1 MEKAKILQLTN
12 SCSAGGAEMHLLSL
26 ARYLNKEKY
35 DITLAYF
42 KEAPDDSRS
51 LRNEFLKTGIRVIDL
66 KCENKYNPLAVI
78 IIARLMRKY
87 RFDLVHT
94 HLFQAELL
102 GRMAMIFNKSPR
114 VIVTYHN
121 TEEFL
126 KNRFW
131 ARMARYT
138 TSRAD
143 QIITISDAVKNY
155 LIDNVRVSET
165 KIKMIYYGLEIV
177 DSANNYREDIRSKNK
192 IGRDDPLIGMIA
204 RYAPQKGH
212 RFLLEAMTYVLKEV
226 PEAKLFLAGHDE
238 KKLKDSLEDYAKQ
251 LKIRP
256 NVIFSEFQYDVYTL
270 LREFDVFI
278 LSSLW
283 EGFGL
288 VLLEAMAA
296 KKPIVA
302 SNVGPIPEIVI
313 DNETGFLFPAKE
325 PRIMAEKIILL
336 LKNKELAKEMGR
348 NGRRRLE
355 EHFTIEKMIR
365 ETESVYDYWLNKK

>member
-1 MEKAKILQLTN
+1 
-12 SCSAGGAEMHLLSL
+12 
-26 ARYLNKEKY
+26 
-35 DITLAYF
+35 
-42 KEAPDDSRS
+42 
-51 LRNEFLKTGIRVIDL
+51 
-66 KCENKYNPLAVI
+66 
-78 IIARLMRKY
+78 MRKY

-94 HLFQAELL
+94 HLFQSEIL
-102 GRMAMIFNKSPR
+102 GRIGILFAKIPFY
-114 VIVTYHN
+114 IVSYHN

-126 KNRFW
+126 HNRFW
-131 ARMARYT
+131 AKMARYT
-138 TSRAD
+138 TSRAN
-143 QIITISDAVKNY
+143 QVITISDAVKRY
-155 LIDNVRVSET
+155 LIEKVGVSEG
-165 KIKMIYYGLEIV
+165 KVKMIYYGLEIV

-256 NVIFSEFQYDVYTL
+256 NVILSEFQYDVYTL

-296 KKPIVA
+296 EKPIVA
-302 SNVGPIPEIVI
+302 SNVGPVPEIVI

-325 PRIMAEKIILL
+325 PRIMAEKIIFL
-336 LKNKELAKEMGR
+336 LKNKEIAKEMGR
-348 NGRRRLE
+348 SGRRRLE
-355 EHFTIEKMIR
+355 EHFTLEKMIK
-365 ETESVYDYWLNKK
+365 ETESVYDYWLNKKQN